1 MLRAKCFSTAVV
13 LALSILP
20 ACFLRADETPK
31 KTIPAKKMQVLVLFG
46 GHGFPEKP
54 FQDVFASFPDMKCT
68 FVEEKDGGEAF
79 DKIDHWP
86 YDAIV
91 LYNHNKNPSEKRRQ
105 NFLKL
110 LDRGVGLVVLH
121 HGLHAY
127 RDWPEFQ
134 KMTGLTAF
142 VSDAKDDVDFK
153 IHIEDPQH
161 PIVKGLKDFAVKEE
175 TYKGHCI
182 DPKMHVL
189 LTTSEPTNYRVARL
203 GPHVS
208 QRPGLLPAIRP
219 RREHLWPERVS
230 HDPGQRHPLV
240 GRSASSAL
248 VRRSESSFRLAASTN
263 WRFPRPA
270 ADHAARLPWARSLR

>member
-20 ACFLRADETPK
+20 ACFLRADETPREDY
-31 KTIPAKKMQVLVLFG
+31 PCEENAGARAFRRAWFSREALPRRV
-46 GHGFPEKP
+46 
-54 FQDVFASFPDMKCT
+54 ASFPDMKCT

-142 VSDAKDDVDFK
+142 VSDAKDDVEFK
-153 IHIEDPQH
+153 IDIEDATSDRQGAERLRRQRGDIQRALH
-161 PIVKGLKDFAVKEE
+161 R
-175 TYKGHCI
+175 
-182 DPKMHVL
+182 PKMHVL
-189 LTTSEPTNYRVARL
+189 LTTSEPTNDRAVPPESTLRNAPVCCLQL
-203 GPHVS
+203 GHGES
-208 QRPGLLPAIRP
+208 IDGQKEFRTILGNAIR
-219 RREHLWPERVS
+219 W
-230 HDPGQRHPLV
+230 
-240 GRSASSAL
+240 SAG
-248 VRRSESSFRLAASTN
+248 
-263 WRFPRPA
+263 
-270 ADHAARLPWARSLR
+270 RLPPH

>member
-1 MLRAKCFSTAVV
+1 MLCWKSFSTVIV

-20 ACFLRADETPK
+20 ACFSRADDAPK
-31 KTIPAKKMQVLVLFG
+31 KVGSAKKLQVLVLFG

-54 FQDVFASFPDMKCT
+54 FQEVFASFSDMKCT
-68 FVEEKDGGEAF
+68 FVEEKVGGEAF
-79 DKIDHWP
+79 DNIDRWP

-134 KMTGLTAF
+134 KMTGLLAF

-153 IHIEDPQH
+153 IHIEDRQH

-175 TYKGHCI
+175 TYKGHRI
-182 DPKMHVL
+182 DAKMHVL
-189 LTTSEPTNYRVARL
+189 LTTSEPTNYRAIAWVHTYRNAPVCCLQL
-203 GPHVS
+203 GHGES
-208 QRPGLLPAIRP
+208 IYGQKEFHTILGNAIR
-219 RREHLWPERVS
+219 W
-230 HDPGQRHPLV
+230 
-240 GRSASSAL
+240 SAG
-248 VRRSESSFRLAASTN
+248 
-263 WRFPRPA
+263 
-270 ADHAARLPWARSLR
+270 RLPPH